1 MFRFTI
7 AIILFV
13 LTLAIVGGVWYLAEK
28 LHFQPQR
35 ELAVVEAEAEA
46 PPPEDPG
53 KAAWRALAPTLSGQP
68 PEVGLSSIRQF
79 LANYPGTEIR
89 SEVLDE
95 LSRTGG
101 RWLFS
106 SAPAPWKEPY
116 RVVSGDSLHRISS
129 RTGAAP
135 DWIMKVNNLLSFDL
149 SIGQE
154 LLIPQP
160 ELRLVLSR
168 AEGRLFV
175 YDTEGALLLAYPVT
189 ESGVEG
195 VVPGSGT
202 IRERIASFP
211 GGRPA
216 FGTPEFIGADKKV
229 VADLAGIE
237 FLALPEAAPNGETP
251 ALPRGFLLQRPDMEE
266 LFLLAKRGTPVVVE

>member
-1 MFRFTI
+1 MFRFVI

-13 LTLAIVGGVWYLAEK
+13 LALVILGGGWYLAEK
-28 LHFQPQR
+28 LHFQPER
-35 ELAVVEAEAEA
+35 ELAVAEAEAAA

-53 KAAWRALAPTLSGQP
+53 RAAWRMLAPTLAGQDP
-68 PEVGLSSIRQF
+68 VEGLSSIRQF

-89 SEVLDE
+89 GEVLDE
-95 LSRTGG
+95 LSRIGG

-106 SAPAPWKEPY
+106 SIPAPWKEPY

-135 DWIMKVNNLLSFDL
+135 DWIMKVNNLLSYDL

-168 AEGRLFV
+168 AEGRLFI
-175 YDTEGALLLAYPVT
+175 YDNEDALLLAYPVT
-189 ESGVEG
+189 ESGVTG
-195 VVPGSGT
+195 VEPGIGT
-202 IRERIASFP
+202 IRERIATFP

-216 FGTPEFIGADKKV
+216 FGTPEYIGADKRV
-229 VADLAGIE
+229 MVDLAGIE
-237 FLALPEAAPNGETP
+237 FMALPEAAPDGETP

-266 LFLLAKRGTPVVVE
+266 LFLMAKRGTSVTVE